1 MHWRIYG
8 PSPER
13 GGRRFRVII
22 VTGRGSA
29 RKRESSYFATTR
41 DAERFIRA
49 ARKELEAASLSVME
63 AIDRWRDWMKARGLR
78 PSSYETAVARMESLV
93 GGRDMAMG
101 DLTPKRAEALFEA
114 FSARPIMRS
123 GKRLE
128 ALPSTDH
135 RMNVL
140 LEARR
145 FARWAMKGEIWH
157 SDPFAGLEV
166 LGRRKRGK
174 KKLRVDEARKLAA
187 VAHAEGGPAA
197 VAALLAL
204 YLGMRASEIM
214 GLTVRD
220 LDDGGRLLWID
231 DSKTDSGRR
240 TLEVPDPLRP
250 MLLALAEDRD
260 SGEPLIID
268 RHRDWLTRNVR
279 RLCAVADVPTV
290 TPHGLRGT
298 HATLARDAGATGH
311 LVAGALGHASEAV
324 TEAHYLEPGT
334 AQRGTARRVFEVIDG
349 GNCPAA
355 VPRRD
360 AS

>member
-8 PSPER
+8 PTSER
-13 GGRRFRVII
+13 GGRRHRVVI
-22 VTGRGSA
+22 VSGRGSA
-29 RKRESSYFATTR
+29 RERDSRYFATEKL
-41 DAERFIRA
+41 AEKFVAA
-49 ARKELEAASLSVME
+49 ARKELEGASLSVME
-63 AIDRWRDWMKARGLR
+63 AIDRWRDHMIARGLK
-78 PSSYETAVARMESLV
+78 PSTYDTAVTRMESLLA
-93 GGRDMAMG
+93 GKDLAMG
-101 DLTPKRAEALFEA
+101 DLTPKRGRALFEA
-114 FSARPIMRS
+114 FSQRPIMRS

-128 ALPSTDH
+128 SLPSTDH

-140 LEARR
+140 NEARR
-145 FARWAMKGEIWH
+145 FARWAMKSKLWGA
-157 SDPFAGLEV
+157 DPFAELEV
-166 LGRRKRGK
+166 VGRRKRGK
-174 KKLRVDEARKLAA
+174 AKLRVDEARKLSAA
-187 VAHAEGGPAA
+187 AMAEGSPAA

-231 DSKTDSGRR
+231 DAKTDTGRR
-240 TLEVPDPLRP
+240 TLEVPAPLRP
-250 MLLALAEDRD
+250 LLLALAKGR
-260 SGEPLIID
+260 EPSESLIID

-279 RLCAVADVPTV
+279 RLCAVAGVPVV

-334 AQRGTARRVFEVIDG
+334 TQRGNARRVFEVIDG

-355 VPRRD
+355 VPQRD
-360 AS
+360 AG